1 MMPETRHR
9 DDDTAP
15 LIWRSLALRL
25 LLAALPLW
33 LTTFVLISN
42 VGWPTKMVIALA
54 LAVSLAAPVY
64 GLLLIAIVAPLGQL
78 VAPLIDATNF
88 RISEAV
94 VLAFLGGWLLR
105 ASPDRRGPRLSAG
118 ALGWLL
124 AAAIVASVAGAAWQ
138 LVRYPGELAGVFDQI
153 AHLYF
158 FIGDRIGVVD
168 GARLLEGIGL
178 AAATVMLFRQHPSM
192 SRTLPAAL
200 AASAAL
206 AALSSVLLWRGIG
219 SPAALERYRLIGY
232 RVSGHVTDVNAA
244 GSYFAMIAC
253 LALGMAWRERAYR
266 RAIWLGLA
274 GASGVGL
281 WFSESRS
288 ALGAAAVVV
297 VGAAMWAATS
307 RFGIRA
313 RAATLAVVLFALLGG
328 GFIRA
333 RFLETDPTYRGSGF
347 REQFTQTSLRMIG
360 ARPFFG
366 VGEGHYYQA
375 SRLFLSPQLAWTYG
389 AENAHN
395 FFLQLG
401 GELGLVGLGLFV
413 IWLGAPIARA
423 ARALACAPRDARLL
437 GTAGGVMVFL
447 ITCVTG
453 HPFLLGEVAYP
464 FWVQFG
470 LMTALAGSTLLN
482 QTVIGG
488 APARLGTPWPFRLPI
503 AAAAVAILLVSPA
516 ATARVDVTPPTS
528 QAVDGFYGW
537 EMLEDGTRY
546 RWTGLFASL
555 FVPADVTRVEVP
567 IRLPTTNRSISPMG
581 VEVKIAGADRGR
593 TLVNTSWSI
602 ISLRLPDAVPP
613 MRFKRIDLKLD
624 RVWQPALYTPGS
636 ADMRPVGVQVGEL
649 RLVRE

>member
-1 MMPETRHR
+1 MMPDTRPR

-15 LIWRSLALRL
+15 LIWRSRALRL
-25 LLAALPLW
+25 VLAAVPLG

-42 VGWPTKMVIALA
+42 VGWPTKLVFAVALG
-54 LAVSLAAPVY
+54 VSVATPVN
-64 GLLLIAIVAPLGQL
+64 GLLLVAIVAPLGQL
-78 VAPLIDATNF
+78 IAPLIGATNF

-94 VLAFLGGWLLR
+94 VLAFLAGWLLR
-105 ASPDRRGPRLSAG
+105 ASPDRPGPRISGG

-124 AAAIVASVAGAAWQ
+124 ATTIVASIAGSAWQ
-138 LVRYPGELAGVFDQI
+138 LGRYPGELAGAFDQLT
-153 AHLYF
+153 HLYF
-158 FIGDRIGVVD
+158 FVGDRIGVVD
-168 GARLLEGIGL
+168 AARLLEGLGL
-178 AAATVMLFRQHPSM
+178 AAATVMLFRQHPSLSM
-192 SRTLPAAL
+192 SLPGAL
-200 AASAAL
+200 TASAAT

-219 SPAALERYRLIGY
+219 SPEALERYRLIGY
-232 RVSGHVTDVNAA
+232 RVSGHVPDVNAA

-253 LALGMAWRERAYR
+253 LALGMAFRERLYR
-266 RAIWLGLA
+266 RAIWLGMA
-274 GASGVGL
+274 GASGLGL

-288 ALGAAAVVV
+288 ALGAAVVVV
-297 VGAAMWAATS
+297 VGAATWAATS

-313 RAATLAVVLFALLGG
+313 RAATLAVVLIALLGG
-328 GFIRA
+328 AFVRA

-347 REQFTQTSLRMIG
+347 REQFTRTSLRMIG

-375 SRLFLSPQLAWTYG
+375 SPLFLSPQLAWTYG

-423 ARALACAPRDARLL
+423 ARAIARAPRDARLL

-482 QTVIGG
+482 QIVIG
-488 APARLGTPWPFRLPI
+488 APARPGTPRPFRLPI
-503 AAAAVAILLVSPA
+503 AAVAVAILLVSPV

-528 QAVDGFYGW
+528 QAVDGFYRW
-537 EMLEDGTRY
+537 ETLEDGTRY

-567 IRLPTTNRSISPMG
+567 IRLPTANRNIAPMG
-581 VEVKIAGADRGR
+581 VEVMTSGANQGR
-593 TLVNTSWSI
+593 TLVDSAWTLVSI
-602 ISLRLPDAVPP
+602 RLPDAVPP

-636 ADMRPVGVQVGEL
+636 ADMRLVGVQVGEL

>member
-1 MMPETRHR
+1 MMPDTRRR
-9 DDDTAP
+9 DDEAAP
-15 LIWRSLALRL
+15 LIWRSLTLRL
-25 LLAALPLW
+25 ALAAVPLW
-33 LTTFVLISN
+33 LIIFVLISN
-42 VGWPTKMVIALA
+42 VGWPTKLVFAVALG
-54 LAVSLAAPVY
+54 VSVAKPVN
-64 GLLLIAIVAPLGQL
+64 GLLLVAIAAPLGQL
-78 VAPLIDATNF
+78 IAPLIGATNF

-94 VLAFLGGWLLR
+94 VLAFLAGWLLR
-105 ASPDRRGPRLSAG
+105 ASPDRRGPRVSAG

-124 AAAIVASVAGAAWQ
+124 ATTIIASIAGSAWQ
-138 LVRYPGELAGVFDQI
+138 LGRYPGELAGAFDQLT
-153 AHLYF
+153 HLYF
-158 FIGDRIGVVD
+158 FVGDRIGVVD
-168 GARLLEGIGL
+168 AARLLEGIGL

-200 AASAAL
+200 AASAAT

-219 SPAALERYRLIGY
+219 SPEALERYRLIGY
-232 RVSGHVTDVNAA
+232 RVSGHVPDVNAA

-313 RAATLAVVLFALLGG
+313 RAATLAVVLIALLGG
-328 GFIRA
+328 AFVRA

-347 REQFTQTSLRMIG
+347 REQFTRTSLRMIG

-366 VGEGHYYQA
+366 VGEGQYYQA
-375 SRLFLSPQLAWTYG
+375 SPLFLSPQLAWTYG

-401 GELGLVGLGLFV
+401 GELGLVGLSLFV

-437 GTAGGVMVFL
+437 GTAGGVTVFL

-464 FWVQFG
+464 FWLQFG
-470 LMTALAGSTLLN
+470 LMTALAGSTLLTEAPTSGA
-482 QTVIGG
+482 TV
-488 APARLGTPWPFRLPI
+488 RQGTPRRWLLAT
-503 AAAAVAILLVSPA
+503 AAAAIAILLVSPVV
-516 ATARVDVTPPTS
+516 TARVDVTPPAS

-537 EMLEDGTRY
+537 ETLEDGTRY

-555 FVPADVTRVEVP
+555 FVPANVTRVEIP
-567 IRLPTTNRSISPMG
+567 IRLPTANRSIAPMG
-581 VEVKIAGADRGR
+581 VEVMTSGANRGR
-593 TLVNTSWSI
+593 TLVDSTWTLVSI
-602 ISLRLPDAVPP
+602 RLPDAVPP

-636 ADMRPVGVQVGEL
+636 ADMRLVGVQVGEL